1 MKYLS
6 IELMGY
12 KRFKLNQIEYF
23 NMKINNPLQVI
34 LGLNGSGKSSLV
46 KELSPL
52 PANPADFSKTG
63 SKYIKISHHESIY
76 DIKSIFTPSQKHS
89 FIKDGIELNNGGTV
103 TVQKELVKTY
113 FGITPDIHSLLLGDE
128 AFSSMSFSRRK
139 EWFIQLCDT
148 NYEYAIK
155 VYNKLKERH
164 RDVTGALKLAKK
176 KLVHESEKLIK
187 TDEEEKLKLEV
198 HKLHDNLN
206 FLLEYR
212 KPVESDV
219 DIIHIQQSDLDAQL
233 IKQSKMLSDLLDST
247 EKDKKLTDEM
257 ISGLIFKLDNKIASS
272 NALIENISTQYHKN
286 QEKIYILEKAEQQ
299 TIESLQIK
307 IKDKE
312 NNLTLLKNKLIFILD
327 DFEAISAMSSF
338 LSVKNTLSDI
348 FTSIPN
354 NLAKKYSNSNL
365 ALARKKLSELTILK
379 RKLIDTITQQN
390 AKLSHMQSHKD
401 EPDLNCPNCKHRFS
415 LHYNEDSYTLLT
427 NEINNLENKLNN
439 QVIINIKEC
448 EDYIEHCNQYSI
460 LYRQFIQCNTNFT
473 ILTPYWIY
481 LADKNIITDNPQ
493 MGITELG
500 IIENDLN
507 NQIQYSND
515 NKALQELLSLLSSLK
530 DVGGDD
536 LNTLVLSNTQLQ
548 NSLNEHTDALEKAIQ
563 NKSKYTTLLAKN
575 KEIKSLVIKIQECI
589 DKKEL
594 LCKEEIESIRRHIF
608 NSTIKLMQSELA
620 KKEHILTSVKTQK
633 SIIDNTTNSISELEA
648 EEIALALLVKQL
660 SPTEGLIAEG
670 LFGFITGFVKQ
681 MNSLIKKVWTYPLEI
696 QPCVLTDDNTVD
708 LDYKFAMNVGSNDNV
723 VSDVNKGSKGMFEI
737 INLAFRLVAMKY
749 LHLQH
754 TPLILDEFAANMDAQ
769 HKVQATNIIKALI
782 EQHVYPQLFIVSH
795 SFEQYSALSNAD
807 ICVLNNMN
815 ILVPKSNTEIN
826 HHVTMH

>member
-6 IELMGY
+6 IELIGY

-52 PANPADFSKTG
+52 PANPVDFSKTG

-76 DIKSIFTPSQKHS
+76 ELKSIFTPSQKHS

-113 FGITPDIHSLLLGDE
+113 FGITPDIHSLLLGE
-128 AFSSMSFSRRK
+128 EVFNSMSSSRRK

-155 VYNKLKERH
+155 VYNKLRERH
-164 RDVTGALKLAKK
+164 RDVTGALKLSKK
-176 KLVHESEKLIK
+176 KLVHETEKLIK
-187 TDEEEKLKLEV
+187 TDEEERLRFEV

-219 DIIHIQQSDLDAQL
+219 DIIHIKQSDLDTQL
-233 IKQSKMLSDLLDST
+233 FKQAKILSDLLDNNLN
-247 EKDKKLTDEM
+247 EKNLTDEM
-257 ISGLIFKLDNKIASS
+257 IARLIFKLDNKIASS
-272 NALIENISTQYHKN
+272 TALIENISTQYHKN
-286 QEKIYILEKAEQQ
+286 QDKINILEKAEQQ
-299 TIESLQIK
+299 TIESLQFK
-307 IKDKE
+307 VKDLTLELTQLKDK
-312 NNLTLLKNKLIFILD
+312 LLFNQE
-327 DFEAISAMSSF
+327 DFDAITALNSF
-338 LSVKNTLSDI
+338 LSIKTTLSDI
-348 FTSIPN
+348 YTSIPN
-354 NLAKKYSNSNL
+354 NLTKKYSSNNL
-365 ALARKKLSELTILK
+365 TLAREKLAELTVMK
-379 RKLIDTITQQN
+379 RKLIDGITQSN
-390 AKLSHMQSHKD
+390 AKLSHMDSHKD
-401 EPDLNCPNCKHRFS
+401 KPDIDCPSCHHKFS
-415 LHYNEDSYTLLT
+415 LHYNEDVYTNLQK
-427 NEINNLENKLNN
+427 EINTLEDKLNN
-439 QVIINIKEC
+439 HVIIKSKEC
-448 EDYIEHCNQYSI
+448 EEYIENCNQYSI
-460 LYRQFIQCNTNFT
+460 LYRQYVQCNNNLI
-473 ILTPYWIY
+473 ILKPYWDY
-481 LADKNIITDNPQ
+481 LSDKNIITDNPQ
-493 MGITELG
+493 AGITELG
-500 IIENDLN
+500 LIENDLH
-507 NQIQYSND
+507 NQIQYNNIS
-515 NKALQELLSLLSSLK
+515 KSLHESLSLLTSLK

-536 LNTLVLSNTQLQ
+536 LNTLVLCNEQLQ
-548 NSLNEHTDALEKAIQ
+548 NSLNEHTDALQSAIT
-563 NKSKYTTLLAKN
+563 NKIKYTNLLARN
-575 KEIKSLVIKIQECI
+575 KEIKLLTVKIQECV
-589 DKKEL
+589 DKKHL
-594 LCKEEIESIRRHIF
+594 LCKEEIESTRRHIF
-608 NSTIKLMQSELA
+608 NNTIKVLQSELA
-620 KKEHILTSVKTQK
+620 NKEHILTSVKTQK
-633 SIIDNTTNSISELEA
+633 TIIDSVTNTITELEA
-648 EEIALALLVKQL
+648 EEIALAILVKQL

-670 LFGFITGFVKQ
+670 LFGFISGFVKQ
-681 MNSLIKKVWTYPLEI
+681 MNSLIKKVWTYPLVI
-696 QPCVLTDDNTVD
+696 KPCELSDDNTID
-708 LDYKFAMNVGSNDNV
+708 LDYKFAMSVGTDDNL

-769 HKVQATNIIKALI
+769 HKVQATNIIKSLI

-826 HHVTMH
+826 HHITMH